1 MKQKIKQVVK
11 TLIRSLIE
19 FSGQSRIGRYLFNQ
33 ILDTLMVR
41 VREVSYGG
49 LKLKFTSPNSL
60 CDWRAETFSTK
71 EPETLEWIDS
81 ITENSIMWD
90 VGANIGLYSVYAAKK
105 RNCRV
110 WAFEPSVFNL
120 ELLARNIFMNGLTQ
134 QVCIV
139 PMALSDQLGSSQ
151 MRMTTTEWGGAL
163 STFGQEFGWD
173 GDAIRQVF
181 EFQTIGLSMDDAVQ
195 KLAIPKPD
203 YIKMDVDGLEHFI
216 LKGGPAVLR
225 AVKGILI
232 EVNDDFH
239 EQAEQCQ
246 KLLSESGLVLKEK
259 RHSEMI
265 ASSTSGF
272 QNCYNQIWI
281 RP

>member
-1 MKQKIKQVVK
+1 MKAQIKQLTK
-11 TLIRSLIE
+11 NTILSLIG
-19 FSGQSRIGRYLFNQ
+19 SGGRTRVGRYLLNQ
-33 ILDTLMVR
+33 MLSTAMER
-41 VREVSYGG
+41 VQEVSHGG
-49 LKLKFTSPNSL
+49 LILKFTTPNSL
-60 CDWRAETFSTK
+60 CVWRAQTFSTK

-81 ITENSIMWD
+81 IPENSILWD

-105 RNCRV
+105 RNCRI

-120 ELLARNIFMNGLTQ
+120 ELLARNLSVNGLTK

-139 PMALSDQLGSSQ
+139 PMALSDRLGSSQ

-173 GDAIRQVF
+173 GEAIRQVF
-181 EFQTIGLSMDDAVQ
+181 EFQTIGLTMDDAVQ
-195 KLAIPKPD
+195 RMAIPAPD

-216 LKGGPAVLR
+216 LKGGSVVLQG
-225 AVKGILI
+225 VKGVLI

-239 EQAEQCQ
+239 EQAEQCR

-259 RHSEMI
+259 RISEII
-265 ASSTSGF
+265 ASSTTGF
-272 QNCYNQIWI
+272 QHCYNQIWT

>member
-1 MKQKIKQVVK
+1 MKAQIKQ
-11 TLIRSLIE
+11 LIKNVILSLIG
-19 FSGQSRIGRYLFNQ
+19 FGGRTRIGRYLLNQ
-33 ILDTLMVR
+33 MLSTAMER
-41 VREVSYGG
+41 VQEVSHGG
-49 LKLKFTSPNSL
+49 LILKFTVPNSL
-60 CDWRAETFSTK
+60 CDWRAQTFSTK
-71 EPETLEWIDS
+71 EPETLEWIDF
-81 ITENSIMWD
+81 IPENSVLWD

-105 RNCRV
+105 RNCRI

-120 ELLARNIFMNGLTQ
+120 ELLARNISVNGLTE

-173 GDAIRQVF
+173 GEAIRQVF
-181 EFQTIGLSMDDAVQ
+181 EFQTIGLSMDDAAQ
-195 KLAIPKPD
+195 KMAIPTPD

-216 LKGGPAVLR
+216 LKGGPVVLR
-225 AVKGILI
+225 GVKGVLI

-239 EQAEQCQ
+239 EQAEQCR

-259 RHSEMI
+259 RISEII
-265 ASSTSGF
+265 ASSTTGF
-272 QNCYNQIWI
+272 QNCYNQIWT